1 MGIQPIDP
9 IKVLEQLVVSAE
21 ACVQKESW
29 YAAAQLTD
37 KANTLASRKNLSKAK
52 SVGSF
57 QKRVEKLYEQLDSE
71 ARRRLQV
78 CQQYY
83 QEKKYAEALGGYRTI
98 VNYFSRRPC
107 AAEARKALAE
117 AAADPERKRLL
128 DQIQAKEME
137 QRIDE
142 LIEHPER
149 IPGVASSAV
158 SPKAAAA
165 KTAVSGAAA
174 GTRVDKIKA
183 LPVVAQAR
191 IVCDLEKLAK
201 SYSAFPQ
208 GERAAGDLKA
218 LRADKTF
225 QGALDK
231 HQNAQRARGLLSLA
245 QAYRGI
251 GKHDKAAGFCNQLIK
266 EFPDTDLAAK
276 ARDMLDDIELRAP

>member
-1 MGIQPIDP
+1 MGIQPTDP
-9 IKVLEQLVVSAE
+9 VKVLEQLVVSAE
-21 ACVQKESW
+21 ACVRKESW
-29 YAAAQLTD
+29 QAAAQLTD
-37 KANTLASRKNLSKAK
+37 KANTLASRKSLSKAR

-71 ARRRLQV
+71 GRRRLQV

-83 QEKKYAEALGGYRTI
+83 EEKKYAEALGGYRTI
-98 VNYFSRRPC
+98 VYCFGRRPC
-107 AAEARKALAE
+107 AAEARRALAE

-128 DQIQAKEME
+128 EQIKAKEME

-149 IPGVASSAV
+149 ISGVASSAK
-158 SPKAAAA
+158 SSKGSAA
-165 KTAVSGAAA
+165 KTSASGAAA
-174 GTRVDKIKA
+174 ATRVDKIKA

-191 IVCDLEKLAK
+191 IVSDLEKLAK
-201 SYSAFPQ
+201 FYSVFPE

-225 QGALDK
+225 QAALDK
-231 HQNAQRARGLLSLA
+231 HQNAQKAQGLLSLA

-251 GKHDKAAGFCNQLIK
+251 GKHDKAASYCKRLIK